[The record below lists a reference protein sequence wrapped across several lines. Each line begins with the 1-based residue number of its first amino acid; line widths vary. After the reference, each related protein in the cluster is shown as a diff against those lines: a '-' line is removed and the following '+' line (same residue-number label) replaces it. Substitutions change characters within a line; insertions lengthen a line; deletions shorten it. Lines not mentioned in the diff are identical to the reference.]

1 MGWTR
6 GTLMLAVTIGILYAF
21 WHSDNALAKLCAI
34 LGALALFALPIGV
47 LCWGLVK
54 DRRR

>member
-1 MGWTR
+1 
-6 GTLMLAVTIGILYAF
+6 MLAVTIGILYAF